1 MKRTVLILVLVSV
14 CGAGVLFIRHI
25 ASNIARGEDQ
35 YFQMVQEGK
44 IFEDAL
50 HAHDRSLNVGG
61 TSDGHGKTD
70 IVILEVFDTE
80 RQDQIIAWAKAAKAE
95 AGIRR
100 PIVISFQHE
109 IPHSD
114 QPDVM
119 LREVEF

>member
-14 CGAGVLFIRHI
+14 CGGGVLFIRHV
-25 ASNIARGEDQ
+25 ASDIARGQDE
-35 YFQMVQEGK
+35 YIEMVREGK

-61 TSDGHGKTD
+61 TSDGHGRPD
-70 IVILEVFDTE
+70 IVIREVFDTD

-95 AGIRR
+95 AGIHR

-109 IPHSD
+109 IPHSSE
-114 QPDVM
+114 PDVM